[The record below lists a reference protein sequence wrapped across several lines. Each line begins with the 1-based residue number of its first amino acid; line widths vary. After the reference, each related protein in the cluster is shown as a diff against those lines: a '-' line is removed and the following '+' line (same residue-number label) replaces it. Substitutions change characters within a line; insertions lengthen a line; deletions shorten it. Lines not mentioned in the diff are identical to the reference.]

1 MTFDGHDELSE
12 RRRNKLKLMRFDQ
25 DQQELVITEKPQE
38 TFEDVGG
45 LEDVKKKSI

>member
-25 DQQELVITEKPQE
+25 DQQELVITENHRKPSRMS
-38 TFEDVGG
+38 VA
-45 LEDVKKKSI
+45 